1 MILIWNI
8 RTADHTTT
16 TITTNKHSNTPTY
29 ARKNESVLKMKRVQI
44 YIEKVFASLAYGVR
58 SLFLFFFI
66 FTFAYSCARLIL
78 MQSFLS
84 VSLLFSCFSCSLIF
98 SHTHMRLNFVFF
110 LSSSFSFSLHTTMA
124 TFEVRDKILLK
135 EGRNV
140 CAYIIIRSSR
150 QRTFEVSMCFVSV
163 FLLFKVK
170 IQISNIRQLFYIL

>member
-29 ARKNESVLKMKRVQI
+29 ARKNESVLKTKRVQI

-110 LSSSFSFSLHTTMA
+110 VLFFLFLITYN
-124 TFEVRDKILLK
+124 D
-135 EGRNV
+135 GD
-140 CAYIIIRSSR
+140 IRSEGQNLIKR
-150 QRTFEVSMCFVSV
+150 RKKRMC
-163 FLLFKVK
+163 LHNHT
-170 IQISNIRQLFYIL
+170 QQ